1 MLGKGKSGIDDVFKA
16 ALLSSLTG
24 NTAEHTE
31 VNVHTQARVPLVQAL
46 LLAVGIVALLGGL
59 WLLMGGLVQFA
70 ASLHDRWAMLAGVAV
85 LWAIGAAWAVT
96 GTALLSGVRN
106 QVAMRFLILF
116 FMVAGTLATLDIARV
131 ISSGFDQAAGLKLLG
146 GLALTTS
153 ASLLVWRFANELVN
167 PLYPRPPSID
177 LIRDLMQTGQGV
189 PQVIRQPVPVYMNDK
204 QVADLAEEEEP
215 AEPVSDH
222 ELLMEFV
229 ARAAVIGL
237 GRARWLTP
245 DAPEYLGNREVTRGV
260 YNTMVELAAKWR
272 IVKRGGGGQPTEW
285 AMKPDAAVAML
296 QTAWERVK

>member
-24 NTAEHTE
+24 NTNEHTE
-31 VNVHTQARVPLVQAL
+31 VNVHTQARVPLVQAM
-46 LLAVGIVALLGGL
+46 LLAAGIAALLGGL
-59 WLLMGGLVQFA
+59 WLLMGGLLSFA

-85 LWAIGAAWAVT
+85 LWAIAAAWAVT
-96 GTALLSGVRN
+96 GTALLSGMRN
-106 QVAMRFLILF
+106 QVAMRILLLF

-131 ISSGFDQAAGLKLLG
+131 MSTGFDQAAGLKLLG
-146 GLALTTS
+146 GLALTASS
-153 ASLLVWRFANELVN
+153 ALLIWRFANELVN

-177 LIRDLMQTGQGV
+177 LIRDLLQPPSGV
-189 PQVIRQPVPVYMNDK
+189 PQVVRQPVPVYMNGEP
-204 QVADLAEEEEP
+204 VTDLEEEP
-215 AEPVSDH
+215 AEPPSDH

-237 GRARWLTP
+237 GRKRWLNP
-245 DAPEYLGNREVTRGV
+245 DAPEYLGGKEVTRGV
-260 YNTMVELAAKWR
+260 YNTKVELAAKWR

-285 AMKPDAAVAML
+285 AMDKQAALLML